1 MSLAMLVKIENIKVP
16 GDKDESSLPEILFL
30 KYGIKSSSIKI
41 LKKSLDARNKDSIFW
56 SYNIA
61 IEVDDLQGQALLQ
74 YYKEASPYIEQ
85 RESPLVKITKS
96 TSVIIIGTGPA
107 GLFCGLVLALSGV
120 KVIFLERGCSVDE
133 RMGDIELLESSGL
146 LNPESNVL
154 FGEGGAGTYSDGKL
168 TARTHTAESQ
178 RFYKILIDHGAS
190 PSIEYESKPHIGTD
204 NLRVIIKNIR
214 NRLLSLGAEIFFKC
228 KVVDLIISDNRLR
241 GVITS
246 DGREF
251 IAERVVAATGHSARD
266 FYSLLLNKGVAMEK
280 KGFAIGSR
288 LEHPAELIRSIQYG
302 RSHYRDILPPAEY
315 SLTWTDKNTGRG
327 VYSFCMCPGGFVINS
342 SSEEARLCTNGMSL
356 SSRNGKFSNS
366 AIVVSVFPEDIKGD
380 IASAIEFQRTIER
393 LCFNAGGGSFRA
405 PAQRLTSFL
414 KGKGDF
420 SLPQSS
426 YKNGITIGKLDDFL
440 PEWITAKMRQALPYF
455 EKRMPGFITDEAI
468 FIGAETRTSSPVR
481 ILRNKDF
488 QSLTVK
494 GLYPTGEGSGYSG
507 GIVSSAVDG
516 IKCADAIICEL
527 A

>member
-1 MSLAMLVKIENIKVP
+1 MLLLATSLARQ
-16 GDKDESSLPEILFL
+16 
-30 KYGIKSSSIKI
+30 
-41 LKKSLDARNKDSIFW
+41 KKN
-56 SYNIA
+56 
-61 IEVDDLQGQALLQ
+61 
-74 YYKEASPYIEQ
+74 
-85 RESPLVKITKS
+85 
-96 TSVIIIGTGPA
+96 TSVIVVGTGPA
-107 GLFCGLVLALSGV
+107 GLFCALRLAQSGI
-120 KVIFLERGCSVDE
+120 KVILLERGKTVEE
-133 RMGDIELLESSGL
+133 RLKDIKTLEAEAR
-146 LNPESNVL
+146 LNTESNVL

-168 TARTHTAESQ
+168 TSRTQREESKW
-178 RFYKILIDHGAS
+178 FYRVLIDHGAN
-190 PSIEYESKPHIGTD
+190 PAIEYESRPHIGTD
-204 NLRVIIKNIR
+204 KLQTIIKNIR
-214 NRLLSLGAEIFFKC
+214 QSLISLGAEFIFNC
-228 KVVDLIISDNRLR
+228 KMTDLIMAENRLH

-246 DGREF
+246 HGRELF
-251 IAERVVAATGHSARD
+251 AQSIILATGHSARD
-266 FYSLLLNKGVAMEK
+266 VYSMLLSRGIAMEK
-280 KGFAIGSR
+280 KGFAIGLR
-288 LEHPAELIRSIQYG
+288 IEHPADLIRSIQYG
-302 RSHYRDILPPAEY
+302 KSKYSDILPPAEY
-315 SLTWTDKNTGRG
+315 SLTWTNKKTGRG
-327 VYSFCMCPGGFVINS
+327 VYSFCMCPGGYVINS
-342 SSEEARLCTNGMSL
+342 SSEMEHLCVNGMSL
-356 SSRNGKFSNS
+356 SNRSGKFSNS

-494 GLYPTGEGSGYSG
+494 GLYPIGEGSGYSG

-516 IKCADAIICEL
+516 IKCADAIVCEL

>member
-190 PSIEYESKPHIGTD
+190 PSIEYESKPHVGTD
-204 NLRVIIKNIR
+204 KLRLIIANIR
-214 NRLLSLGAEIFFKC
+214 KTLISFGAEFFFNC
-228 KVVDLIISDNRLR
+228 KVTDIITSEGKAH

-251 IAERVVAATGHSARD
+251 NGRVVLATGHSARD
-266 FYSLLLNKGVAMEK
+266 IYYLLLSKNIAMEK
-280 KGFAIGSR
+280 KGFAIGTR
-288 LEHPAELIRSIQYG
+288 VEHPAELIRSIQYG
-302 RSHYRDILPPAEY
+302 RSRYRDILPPAEY

-327 VYSFCMCPGGFVINS
+327 VYSFCMCPGGSVINS

-516 IKCADAIICEL
+516 IKCADAIVCEL